1 MYRNLKKKVD
11 SELTRNVIKKYPLLS
26 VLVCNINT
34 IIYTGMKYR
43 LEIKSKFEQENIY
56 SKGSLT
62 QRMSHNHWGVSLYCI
77 IESLYLRNC
86 ILGTNYSI
94 LVSGVVAKVTNTTP
108 LWKKRYCRCYINK
121 YHNIHRSEI
130 HSTPSAYL
138 IRPPPALLH
147 PKRTIVIYTTYYC

>member
-62 QRMSHNHWGVSLYCI
+62 QRMSHNIIGVY
-77 IESLYLRNC
+77 
-86 ILGTNYSI
+86 
-94 LVSGVVAKVTNTTP
+94 
-108 LWKKRYCRCYINK
+108 RY
-121 YHNIHRSEI
+121 
-130 HSTPSAYL
+130 
-138 IRPPPALLH
+138 
-147 PKRTIVIYTTYYC
+147 IV